1 MGSCF
6 SGTEIPFWT
15 QQFSR
20 RSCVIP
26 SDLYHHS
33 RQHLTCALFRSIGV
47 HGGSFIATPAPWL
60 LDDNDAADD
69 SDTSNI
75 DEISPTSPNARK
87 SGTGAAKTVQ
97 PKRVESKRKD
107 EPRVTLSNVDDTDI
121 MLNGLS
127 LHDHAAPMPEIDFDE
142 AEAAAAIRHAG
153 APVVASTSSA
163 APLDQQPPLHERRR
177 REHEE
182 YRRKRDEDPA
192 FVPNRGA
199 FFMHDHRHAGPAANG
214 FRPFGRAARAR
225 GRGGF
230 GGLYHPMSHL
240 PNFLISPTGSAIS
253 RPPMPMDNVVTVRL
267 PPPPAPL
274 ASLSGSAASRAPD
287 VVGLAAGETDS
298 KSSINGLPPPQTHPL
313 PQKPTFPENRSTI
326 PMHQPR
332 PQKTVSVGNIECP
345 MQTQADF
352 VHPYKTAFHQQVPP
366 QVSNGPQQ
374 ESHIRCPSY
383 PQQHSTGTPLS
394 QIPERAIHAAPF
406 QPTAFPQPPPPPQG
420 FYSHTYPMVQNQ
432 QAYYYHHQQ
441 SYPTAM
447 GPVAG
452 GAPAFVP
459 SGQDPQAMPYAQA
472 PAPEPA
478 AGAAGGGPASGGS
491 RLISQ
496 DIGGTMYY
504 FDPSQ
509 LPPMATYP
517 PYPSAQG
524 YVLPGYGVNG
534 MTTPNPD
541 VMFYSQPGA
550 GLAGAP
556 DYSQFNYPAPVP
568 GMSSYP
574 Q

>member
-1 MGSCF
+1 MHDTNAESRPTRPVRRIPNRETLATSAGYVRTAAPSDAPINRAMSTEKHIGSV
-6 SGTEIPFWT
+6 TIRVLIPPMKAPLAFPGATMT
-15 QQFSR
+15 QYTKLPDHRPPLRRDKPVRVSLPYHDPPIMPRYIFPPSDRSFIFIPRALRPNQQQRGRNRGPRSVVGSIGGFSR
-20 RSCVIP
+20 RTS
-26 SDLYHHS
+26 
-33 RQHLTCALFRSIGV
+33 AL
-47 HGGSFIATPAPWL
+47 GGSYYGSTYSPSLALSRRSSIAP
-60 LDDNDAADD
+60 
-69 SDTSNI
+69 DT
-75 DEISPTSPNARK
+75 
-87 SGTGAAKTVQ
+87 G
-97 PKRVESKRKD
+97 
-107 EPRVTLSNVDDTDI
+107 
-121 MLNGLS
+121 
-127 LHDHAAPMPEIDFDE
+127 
-142 AEAAAAIRHAG
+142 
-153 APVVASTSSA
+153 
-163 APLDQQPPLHERRR
+163 
-177 REHEE
+177 
-182 YRRKRDEDPA
+182 RD
-192 FVPNRGA
+192 
-199 FFMHDHRHAGPAANG
+199 
-214 FRPFGRAARAR
+214 
-225 GRGGF
+225 
-230 GGLYHPMSHL
+230 
-240 PNFLISPTGSAIS
+240 FLISPTGSAIS